1 MAGLEADTSSYP
13 KATMPVS
20 PLDTM
25 QKLGNIA
32 QQKQQFDANKMAN
45 ANTALQFMTRAMT
58 SLGPDATKEEY
69 AAVAENATR
78 QGLVP
83 KEQLQVY
90 MERLQKAPSPRAF
103 FNEFATA
110 AATLQQQL
118 NYHLGV
124 PGEVSTGQ
132 TVTPVVTSQKPGFG
146 QRPIGLPVQQQAPP
160 TTPTV
165 GPDGQPRLLGAQPPQ
180 LAPGAAA
187 GPTPLPAARP
197 SSLPVARPE
206 PIQPTPVRTTGP
218 SGPTVRRTD
227 LEPTTFDNRFDGA
240 FPQARGAATGTPVL
254 FEEGKKA
261 YAADQLASSTRAQAV
276 KPAIQALKLMTP
288 ALATGPGT
296 AQFNDLVAAA
306 KAWGIVDT
314 KAENDTTVMRQELE
328 KKLAQYVGG
337 SPVAQRSDAAQTLAE
352 AGSPNPKKQ
361 ILPALQALTRDAIA
375 LDRVQMLKPQAFK
388 SQKFDEYIRHTGNF
402 PQSVDEKA
410 LTLDLMDDK
419 DRDKLVT
426 KMKSEYKNG
435 DAAAKKRAT
444 KFFETLQLARD
455 AKLYEGD

>member
-20 PLDTM
+20 PLDIA
-25 QKLGNIA
+25 QKVGGLQ
-32 QQKQQFDANKMAN
+32 QQKQQIDASKMQN
-45 ANTALQFMTRAMT
+45 ANTALTYMTRAMT
-58 SLGPDATKEEY
+58 SLGPDATKEDY

-118 NYHLGV
+118 NYHLGI
-124 PGEVSTGQ
+124 PGEVNTGQ
-132 TVTPVVTSQKPGFG
+132 TITPVTTSQKPGFG
-146 QRPIGLPVQQQAPP
+146 QRPTGMPVQLQAPP

-165 GPDGQPRLLGAQPPQ
+165 GPTGQPQLLGAQPPQ
-180 LAPGAAA
+180 VAPGAVA
-187 GPTPLPAARP
+187 GPTPLSMGRP

-218 SGPTVRRTD
+218 IGPTVRRTD
-227 LEPTTFDNRFDGA
+227 LEPTTFESRFDGA
-240 FPQARGAATGTPVL
+240 FPQARGPMTGAPPL
-254 FEEGKKA
+254 FAEGKDA
-261 YAADQLASSTRAQAV
+261 YSKDQLNASTRAQAV
-276 KPAIQALKLMTP
+276 KPAIQALKLMTS

-314 KAENDTTVMRQELE
+314 KAENDPTVMRQELE

-375 LDRVQMLKPQAFK
+375 LDRVQILKPNAFK
-388 SQKFDEYIRHTGNF
+388 GQKFDEYIRHTGNF

-419 DRDKLVT
+419 ERDKLVT
-426 KMKSEYKNG
+426 RMKSEYKNG
-435 DAAAKKRAT
+435 DASAKKRAT

>member
-1 MAGLEADTSSYP
+1 MAGLDIDTSSYP
-13 KATMPVS
+13 KAALPVS
-20 PLDTM
+20 PLDTAAKLGGLQQ
-25 QKLGNIA
+25 QKLAIDQA
-32 QQKQQFDANKMAN
+32 KLDQANQ
-45 ANTALQFMTRAMT
+45 ALGYMTRAMG
-58 SLGPDATKEEY
+58 SLGPDATKEDY
-69 AAVAENATR
+69 AAVADNAVK

-83 KEQLQVY
+83 EAQKQVY
-90 MERLQKAPSPRAF
+90 MERLQKSPSAKAF
-103 FNEFATA
+103 FNEFITA
-110 AATLQQQL
+110 AQSTQEQL
-118 NYHLGV
+118 NYHLGR
-124 PGEVSTGQ
+124 PGEVGNGQ
-132 TVTPVVTSQKPGFG
+132 TVTPVVTSVKPGFG

-160 TTPTV
+160 TTQTV
-165 GPDGQPRLLGAQPPQ
+165 NEMGQPQLLGAQPPQ
-180 LAPGAAA
+180 VAPGAVA
-187 GPTPLPAARP
+187 GPTPLPMGRPAAAGP
-197 SSLPVARPE
+197 ALPVAPL
-206 PIQPTPVRTTGP
+206 TTGP
-218 SGPTVRRTD
+218 TGPTVRTDADRPATFAERTD
-227 LEPTTFDNRFDGA
+227 AA
-240 FPQARGAATGTPVL
+240 FPKPTGPATGAAPL

-261 YAADQLASSTRAQAV
+261 YTQDQLNASNRAQSI
-276 KPAIQALKLMTP
+276 KPAIGALKLMTP

-314 KAENDTTVMRQELE
+314 KAENDPTVMRQELE

-375 LDRVQMLKPQAFK
+375 LDRVQILKPQAFK
-388 SQKFDEYIRHTGNF
+388 GQKFDDYIKHTGNF

-419 DRDKLVT
+419 EREKLVA

-435 DAAAKKRAT
+435 DGTAKKRAV

-455 AKLYEGD
+455 AKLYDGE

>member
-1 MAGLEADTSSYP
+1 MAGLEADTSSYRQLP
-13 KATMPVS
+13 AAS
-20 PLDTM
+20 PLEEFG
-25 QKLGNIA
+25 KLQQLQ
-32 QQKQQFDANKMAN
+32 QQKQQLDAGKMAN

-69 AAVAENATR
+69 AAVADNAVK

-83 KEQLQVY
+83 EAQKQVY
-90 MERLQKAPSPRAF
+90 MERLQKAPDAKSF

-110 AATLQQQL
+110 AATLQEQL

-124 PGEVSTGQ
+124 PGQSANGQ
-132 TVTPVVTSQKPGFG
+132 TVTPTVTSVKPGFG
-146 QRPIGLPVQQQAPP
+146 QRPVGLPVQQQAPP
-160 TTPTV
+160 TAQVV
-165 GPDGQPRLLGAQPPQ
+165 GPSGQPQLLGPQPAQN
-180 LAPGAAA
+180 APGTVAV
-187 GPTPLPAARP
+187 PTPLPVERP
-197 SSLPVARPE
+197 SAASATAPIVPKSLPVER
-206 PIQPTPVRTTGP
+206 V
-218 SGPTVRRTD
+218 SGPTGPTIRRTD
-227 LEPTTFDNRFDGA
+227 MEVPDFTSRFPVPT
-240 FPQARGAATGTPVL
+240 GAATGTAPL
-254 FEEGKKA
+254 FEEGKQA
-261 YAADQLASSTRAQAV
+261 YTKDQLNSSTRAQSI

-306 KAWGIVDT
+306 KAWGVVDT
-314 KAENDTTVMRQELE
+314 KAENDPTVMRQELE

-375 LDRVQMLKPQAFK
+375 LDRVQILKPQAFK
-388 SQKFDEYIRHTGNF
+388 GQKFDDYVKHTGNF

-419 DRDKLVT
+419 EREKLVT

-435 DAAAKKRAT
+435 DGTAKKRAV

-455 AKLYEGD
+455 AKLYDGE

>member
-1 MAGLEADTSSYP
+1 MAGLEADTSSYRQP
-13 KATMPVS
+13 LPVS
-20 PLDTM
+20 PLDTAAKIGGLQQ
-25 QKLGNIA
+25 QKLSIDQA
-32 QQKQQFDANKMAN
+32 KLDQANQ
-45 ANTALQFMTRAMT
+45 ALGYMTRAMG
-58 SLGPDATKEEY
+58 SLGPEASKEDY
-69 AAVAENATR
+69 AAVADNAVK

-83 KEQLQVY
+83 EAQKQAY
-90 MERLQKAPSPRAF
+90 MERLQKAPSAKAF
-103 FNEFATA
+103 FNEFITA
-110 AATLQQQL
+110 AQTTQEQI
-118 NYHLGV
+118 NYHLGR

-132 TVTPVVTSQKPGFG
+132 TVTPVVTSVKPGFG

-160 TTPTV
+160 TTPTINEQ
-165 GPDGQPRLLGAQPPQ
+165 GQPQLLGAQPPQ
-180 LAPGAAA
+180 LAPGTAG
-187 GPTPLPAARP
+187 GPTPLPVVRPAAAGP
-197 SSLPVARPE
+197 SLPVAPL
-206 PIQPTPVRTTGP
+206 TTGP

-227 LEPTTFDNRFDGA
+227 LEPTTFADR
-240 FPQARGAATGTPVL
+240 FPQPRGAAVGTAPL
-254 FEEGKKA
+254 FEEGKKI
-261 YAADQLASSTRAQAV
+261 YTQDQQNASIRAQSI

-306 KAWGIVDT
+306 KAWGVVDT
-314 KAENDTTVMRQELE
+314 KAENDPTVMRQELE

-337 SPVAQRSDAAQTLAE
+337 SPIAQRSDAAQTLAE

-375 LDRVQMLKPQAFK
+375 LDRVQILKPQAFK
-388 SQKFDEYIRHTGNF
+388 GQKFDDYVKHTGNF

-419 DRDKLVT
+419 EREKLVT

-435 DAAAKKRAT
+435 DGAAKKRAT

-455 AKLYEGD
+455 AKLYDGE